1 MVPPAPHPLG
11 SLYATD
17 IATALANLDVPAV
30 AGPAAPAQWHLAI
43 TTTPATG
50 GILPAYKI
58 IGPDAKTYAT
68 IPGTPIPD
76 TAPATL
82 TAEAAT
88 DALTLSKKLAVI
100 NAEIQQSNPNS
111 LENRPPRLFMGA
123 VTGAPGDGDISLPF
137 NMQHDLPGPDDEVVT
152 DQARADFI
160 VTGQVKTTPYKDG
173 QIMVELDW
181 TITDTNHRKI
191 GQVTQL
197 HVLDPSDITP
207 NWGDVA
213 AAAASEA
220 ATGVQN
226 VIANDT
232 LHKPTSTPPPPS

>member
-1 MVPPAPHPLG
+1 MVPPAQAPLG
-11 SLYATD
+11 SLYAND
-17 IATALANLDVPAV
+17 IATALANLDIPAV
-30 AGPAAPAQWHLAI
+30 AGPAAPAQWRLAI
-43 TTTPATG
+43 TSQPATG

-58 IGPDAKTYAT
+58 IGPDGKTYDSA
-68 IPGTPIPD
+68 PGTPIPD

-88 DALTLSKKLAVI
+88 DALTLSKKLALI

-111 LENRPPRLFMGA
+111 LENRPPRLFMGS

-137 NMQHDLPGPDDEVVT
+137 NMQHDLPGPDDEVIT
-152 DQARADFI
+152 DPARADFI
-160 VTGQVKTTPYKDG
+160 VTGQVKTSPYQGG

-197 HVLDPSDITP
+197 HVLSPSDITP
-207 NWGDVA
+207 NWGDIA
-213 AAAASEA
+213 AAAAREA

-226 VIANDT
+226 VISNDT
-232 LHKPTSTPPPPS
+232 LHKPILPPPP